1 MKRVGVLWHFFAFL
15 QQSYETDCLT
25 TSPSLDGN
33 GLETCPPHLQRMLA
47 KTIYTDVFP
56 TWQWST
62 QRPFQKRIQPT
73 FYNPDVWWRDVM
85 GDENSVRVNVAP
97 QDQQMQNH
105 WMDIFAHHIGV
116 VEPGP
121 QKHNRSSPN
130 SYPCTQNGFPLFR
143 QSLDAVVP
151 CKSATSGC
159 ITIKNHL
166 TTDRSSDI
174 ILSCVPFRNMCYYK
188 TIPTVGI
195 FIIQFSR
202 PRAPK
207 YPHG

>member
-1 MKRVGVLWHFFAFL
+1 
-15 QQSYETDCLT
+15 
-25 TSPSLDGN
+25 
-33 GLETCPPHLQRMLA
+33 
-47 KTIYTDVFP
+47 
-56 TWQWST
+56 
-62 QRPFQKRIQPT
+62 
-73 FYNPDVWWRDVM
+73 
-85 GDENSVRVNVAP
+85 
-97 QDQQMQNH
+97 
-105 WMDIFAHHIGV
+105 MDIFAHHIGV

-130 SYPCTQNGFPLFR
+130 SHPCTQNGFPLFR

-159 ITIKNHL
+159 TTIKGHL
-166 TTDRSSDI
+166 TTDRSSDS

-188 TIPTVGI
+188 IIPTVGI

-207 YPHG
+207 HRHGYCLSIYGPRSNRTVKSPKFTITRFQRSIGLLCRAHHPLCFLRQLELNARYVPRSKLPLTGKEKDLFLCLKGPSLSISLLFFSFLNGLFSYVLFWLPL